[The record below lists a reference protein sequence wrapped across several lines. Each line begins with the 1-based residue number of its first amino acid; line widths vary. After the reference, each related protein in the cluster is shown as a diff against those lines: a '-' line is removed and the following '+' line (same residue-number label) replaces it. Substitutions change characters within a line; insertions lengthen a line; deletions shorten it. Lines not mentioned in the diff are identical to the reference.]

1 MSEATKALIAAL
13 LAFTCWGL
21 FPLYWKIFPEVSGES
36 LFIQRLFWSM
46 LTLSLLIPLTGKW
59 NNFVAIFKD
68 RRRWWLLLSAIL
80 IASNWL
86 IYVVAVTRGH
96 ILEASLGYFLN
107 PLINVVVGWMFLK
120 ENLRALQWP
129 AVVLAVV
136 GVVWMVVSAGLASFP
151 WVALSL
157 SITFAFYGLI
167 RKLTQ
172 VGSFEGLSYE
182 TTVVFLPFLLWWL
195 WRGGDVREDFLLLGP
210 SKSALLALSGVITC
224 LPLVLFAYASR
235 RMPLQT
241 LGFTQY
247 LSPSFKFLCGW
258 AVFHEPMP
266 ASRWQGFMF
275 IWAGLIWY
283 SIEQISNKKR
293 LRPKLSGAPLSS
305 SGKG

>member
-1 MSEATKALIAAL
+1 MSEATKAILAAV
-13 LAFTCWGL
+13 LAFTFWGL
-21 FPLYWKIFPEVSGES
+21 FPLYWKLFPEVSGES

-46 LTLSLLIPLTGKW
+46 LTLALLVPITGKW
-59 NNFVAIFKD
+59 ASLKTILHD
-68 RRRWWLLLSAIL
+68 RRKWWLMLSAVL

-86 IYVVAVTRGH
+86 IYVVAVMEGH

-107 PLINVVVGWMFLK
+107 PLINVVVGWLFLK
-120 ENLRALQWP
+120 ESLRATQWP
-129 AVVLAVV
+129 AVLLAVV
-136 GVVWMVVSAGLASFP
+136 GVTWMVLSAGFASFP

-172 VGSFEGLSYE
+172 VGSFEGLAYE
-182 TTVVFLPFLLWWL
+182 TGVVFLPFLAWWL
-195 WRGGDVREDFLLLGP
+195 WRGGDVAQDFALLGP
-210 SKSALLALSGVITC
+210 GKLALLSLSGVITC

-266 ASRWQGFMF
+266 AARWQGFLF
-275 IWAGLIWY
+275 IWVGLIWY
-283 SIEQISNKKR
+283 TIEQVITGQRRRRAAKAVFTN
-293 LRPKLSGAPLSS
+293 
-305 SGKG
+305 